1 MIRRPPRSTLFP
13 YTTLFRSR
21 AARGVAPHLLL
32 LQANSERQGR
42 VGAAGAVH
50 RAALRTAAQPRHLS
64 RLLHQVRPAAAR
76 SGHVFVT
83 EPVTHPP
90 PAQTAA
96 GGWWAT
102 VREALRGSRHDYTS
116 GPLGRAIVLLA
127 IPMVAEMIMESL
139 FAVWDVYWVGRVG
152 PAAQATVGLT
162 ESLLT
167 LIYTAAM
174 GLSIGVT
181 AMVARRIGEKNLEGA
196 AEAAVQ
202 GIALG
207 VIVAVVVGAIGA
219 TLAPRL
225 LALMGASPEVLT
237 VGSTYARIMLGGN
250 VVILLLFLI
259 NAVFRGAGDAAIAMR
274 VLWLPQS
281 IKIPPRARLIPGP
294 RACPRLGVTG
304 AAIATTI
311 GRGPGG
317 SGRAAGGG
325 KGESSGGAGLFKK
338 KKRQT

>member
-1 MIRRPPRSTLFP
+1 MGAPR
-13 YTTLFRSR
+13 
-21 AARGVAPHLLL
+21 
-32 LQANSERQGR
+32 E
-42 VGAAGAVH
+42 VH
-50 RAALRTAAQPRHLS
+50 RGALRAAAQPRYLP
-64 RLLHQVRPAAAR
+64 RLLHQVRPAPAR

-83 EPVTHPP
+83 EPATQPP
-90 PAQTAA
+90 PAQASA

-102 VREALRGSRHDYTS
+102 VREALRGSHHDYTS

-174 GLSIGVT
+174 
-181 AMVARRIGEKNLEGA
+181 VARRIGEKNPEGA

-207 VIVAVVVGAIGA
+207 LIVAVVTGAMGVA
-219 TLAPRL
+219 LAPRL

-237 VGSTYARIMLGGN
+237 IGSTYARIMLGGN

-274 VLWLPQS
+274 VLWL
-281 IKIPPRARLIPGP
+281 AN
-294 RACPRLGVTG
+294 
-304 AAIATTI
+304 
-311 GRGPGG
+311 
-317 SGRAAGGG
+317 
-325 KGESSGGAGLFKK
+325 
-338 KKRQT
+338 

>member
-1 MIRRPPRSTLFP
+1 ML
-13 YTTLFRSR
+13 
-21 AARGVAPHLLL
+21 
-32 LQANSERQGR
+32 
-42 VGAAGAVH
+42 
-50 RAALRTAAQPRHLS
+50 
-64 RLLHQVRPAAAR
+64 
-76 SGHVFVT
+76 
-83 EPVTHPP
+83 
-90 PAQTAA
+90 
-96 GGWWAT
+96 
-102 VREALRGSRHDYTS
+102 
-116 GPLGRAIVLLA
+116 
-127 IPMVAEMIMESL
+127 MESL
-139 FAVWDVYWVGRVG
+139 FAVADVFWVAHLG
-152 PAAQATVGLT
+152 ADALATVGLT

-237 VGSTYARIMLGGN
+237 VRSTYARIMLGGN

-274 VLWLPQS
+274 VLWLAQQLQM
-281 IKIPPRARLIPGP
+281 PPGARPVP
-294 RACPRLGVTG
+294 
-304 AAIATTI
+304 
-311 GRGPGG
+311 
-317 SGRAAGGG
+317 
-325 KGESSGGAGLFKK
+325 
-338 KKRQT
+338 